1 MLSEQKD
8 QKSNTRRKN
17 NPMKKSIFVTGVSG
31 SGKSSIS
38 KELNRLGYKAYNIEE
53 LEGMFK
59 MVRKDTREDFA
70 DYDNADIEKVK
81 NADWICDKNKLE
93 KLLQK
98 QSNCIVFYCG
108 IASNNN
114 EIIPLFD
121 ETILLKV
128 SPAIVRKRLS
138 SREGTDD
145 MGNTAENR
153 EWVLSWKD
161 WLENQLIEQGA
172 VVVDADGN
180 PAEVVKKIVEKF
192 KN

>member
-1 MLSEQKD
+1 M
-8 QKSNTRRKN
+8 N
-17 NPMKKSIFVTGVSG
+17 KSIFITGVAG
-31 SGKSSIS
+31 SGKSSIC
-38 KELNRLGYKAYNIEE
+38 KELNRLGYEAYDIEE

-59 MVRKDTREDFA
+59 MVRKDTREGFE

-93 KLLQK
+93 ELLQK
-98 QSNCIVFYCG
+98 QNTRIVFYCG
-108 IASNNN
+108 GASNYN

-121 ETILLKV
+121 QTILLKV
-128 SPAIVRKRLS
+128 SPEVVRKRLK

-161 WLENQLIEQGA
+161 WWENQMIEQGA
-172 VVVDADGN
+172 LVVDADGS
-180 PAEVVKKIVEKF
+180 PTEVTKKIIESV
-192 KN
+192 

>member
-1 MLSEQKD
+1 
-8 QKSNTRRKN
+8 
-17 NPMKKSIFVTGVSG
+17 MKKPFFITGVAG
-31 SGKSSIS
+31 SGKSLIS
-38 KELNRLGYKAYNIEE
+38 KELNRLGYKAYDIEE

-59 MVRKDTREDFA
+59 MIRKDTREDFT

-81 NADWICDKNKLE
+81 NADWICDKNKLKE
-93 KLLQK
+93 LLQK
-98 QSNCIVFYCG
+98 QNIGIAFYCG

-121 ETILLKV
+121 QTILLKV
-128 SPAIVRKRLS
+128 GSEAVRKRLS

-161 WLENQLIEQGA
+161 WWENQMIEQGA
-172 VVVDADGN
+172 LVVDADGN
-180 PAEVVKKIVEKF
+180 PTEVAKKIIELVQK
-192 KN
+192 